1 MATDVIL
8 DVSSYQHPTT
18 QPITWAKVAA
28 DPVRVIGVVLKATQG
43 TTYVNPFYAQDLA
56 GALANHIPAMAYH
69 YADFTTAQAEA
80 AHFFAVAAQHARAL
94 DVETSPD
101 ITWMNAFWAALPAE
115 PLEETYGSASTLP
128 RAVKS
133 GLWAADYT
141 SNPGFGT
148 LWQAGDNLTVA
159 GIPAPVDYSVW
170 LASPTAFNLFFSTST
185 PTPTPTPPTPTGGSM
200 ITVPVSTDSNGD
212 GWTLTDIPWTSFFGV
227 TGQGSYPPV
236 DGYWGG
242 ITTAQERTG
251 RVLVN
256 VRLTNKPNSEVL
268 AFVNTVG

>member
-1 MATDVIL
+1 MTTDVIL
-8 DVSSYQHPTT
+8 DISNYQHPTT

-28 DPVRVIGVVLKATQG
+28 DPVRVVGVVLKATQG

-56 GALANHIPAMAYH
+56 GAVANHVPVLAYH
-69 YADFTTAQAEA
+69 YADFTTAKAEA
-80 AHFFAVAAQHARAL
+80 AHFYAVAGRRGRAL

-101 ITWMNAFWAALPAE
+101 VTWMNAFWAALPAE

-170 LASPTAFNLFFSTST
+170 LASPTAFNLFFGIT
-185 PTPTPTPPTPTGGSM
+185 TPPVAPPTSGGSM
-200 ITVPVSTDSNGD
+200 VSVWVTTDKNGN
-212 GWTLTDIPWTSFFGV
+212 GWTLTSIPWTSFRGV
-227 TGQGSYPPV
+227 SCQGSYPPV

-242 ITTAQERTG
+242 MACAQERTG
-251 RVLVN
+251 RVLVS
-256 VRLTNKPNSEVL
+256 VLTTKKPNSAVL